1 MVMIIINTDIINQ
14 HIVQYLIQMEVC
26 AVNLFKE
33 KLVLLS
39 PAIVLVVALI
49 FCLTM
54 VPSIN
59 PAPKNLPI
67 AIVNEDQGVQLPN
80 QQNLNIGKELLR
92 NIKKASSA
100 NEGEAAKVKWIEV
113 NSEDKVIAGF
123 NGRDY
128 YGAIIIPKDFSKK
141 QASLQT
147 TNPSVPEMKIYV
159 NQGMNATASNMASQM
174 LTQITAN
181 INSTVSKQLLA
192 NLEKQGGS
200 ITLQQAPLLAAPV
213 SVETIIVNK
222 TGTNSA
228 NGNAPVLMFQPIWMS
243 SLLGAVLLFL
253 ANKKM
258 RFQTKKEKL
267 TGKALQ
273 ILFGALL
280 ALIVGFGTAS
290 FASGLGLNIPDISET
305 ALFLA
310 VASFS
315 FYLMISAVFAWI
327 GFAGMPI
334 FILALFFGLPLLSMA
349 PEFMSTFYHDWIYAW
364 LPFRF
369 LVDGLRELFYFG
381 GHLSLNEPTIV
392 LLSIGCVSL
401 VVFLASVLKLAQKT
415 ELHSET
421 I

>member
-1 MVMIIINTDIINQ
+1 MK
-14 HIVQYLIQMEVC
+14 
-26 AVNLFKE
+26 LFKE
-33 KLVLLS
+33 KMVLLS
-39 PAIVLVVALI
+39 PFVVILVALI

-54 VPSIN
+54 IPSIN

-67 AIVNEDQGVQLPN
+67 AIINEDQGVQLPN
-80 QQNLNIGKELLR
+80 QQTLNIGKELLQ

-100 NEGEAAKVKWIEV
+100 NKGEAAKVKWIEV
-113 NSEDKVIAGF
+113 NSEDKVIEGF
-123 NGRDY
+123 NNRDY
-128 YGAIIIPKDFSKK
+128 YGAIIIPNDFSKK
-141 QASLQT
+141 QASLLT
-147 TNPSVPEMKIYV
+147 ANPANPEMKVYV
-159 NQGMNATASNMASQM
+159 NQGMNPTASNMASQM

-200 ITLQQAPLLAAPV
+200 VTLQQASLLTAPV
-213 SVETIIVNK
+213 SVETVLVNK
-222 TGTNSA
+222 IGTNSA
-228 NGNAPVLMFQPIWMS
+228 NGNAPVLLFQPIWMS

-253 ANKKM
+253 ANKKL

-280 ALIVGFGTAS
+280 ALIAGFGTATI
-290 FASGLGLNIPDISET
+290 ASWLGLNIPHLTAT

-310 VASFS
+310 IASFS
-315 FYLMISAVFAWI
+315 FYLMISAIFAWI

-334 FILALFFGLPLLSMA
+334 FILSLFFGLPLLSMA
-349 PEFMSTFYHDWIYAW
+349 PEFMSTFYHDWIYSW

-381 GHLSLNEPTIV
+381 GNLSLNHPTMV
-392 LLSIGCVSL
+392 LIGISCVSL
-401 VVFLASVLKLAQKT
+401 VVFLAAILKPGSKT
-415 ELHSET
+415 EQIKESQPET